1 MKTIALFKN
10 TSLVFLFVW
19 MLAIA
24 STSLVSCSS
33 QKPGCGNKHQHKTRA
48 KKVKRM
54 APGMSM

>member
-1 MKTIALFKN
+1 MKLFFELKN
-10 TSLVFLFVW
+10 KALVFLSFW
-19 MLAIA
+19 IMGIAI
-24 STSLVSCSS
+24 TSLTACSH

>member
-1 MKTIALFKN
+1 MQLFIRFKN
-10 TSLVFLFVW
+10 QGLVFLFIW
-19 MLAIA
+19 IMGIA
-24 STSLVSCSS
+24 TTGLVACSH

>member
-1 MKTIALFKN
+1 MKLFYVIKNKALA
-10 TSLVFLFVW
+10 FLFFW

-24 STSLVSCSS
+24 STSLVSCSH

-54 APGMSM
+54 APGMTM